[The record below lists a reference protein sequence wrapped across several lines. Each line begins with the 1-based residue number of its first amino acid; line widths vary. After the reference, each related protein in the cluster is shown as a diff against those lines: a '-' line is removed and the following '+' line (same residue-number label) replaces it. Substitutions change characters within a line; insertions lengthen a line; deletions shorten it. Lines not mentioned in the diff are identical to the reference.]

1 MCFPADRL
9 LQGYLPTLLQ
19 LYATDVFAFG
29 TQQNGWLI
37 FMYSMLRGVFLTF
50 AFPKAISLG
59 RAFTTARQARIR
71 KRNALEQTES
81 NSDTTERDPLLGR
94 TSKKNNNAT
103 ARQVDTNSDHDQ
115 DEHVKDDTAASKK
128 QTTFTFDLTY
138 TRGYVRY
145 TVVLSFILFFTVT
158 CNIPCLTFVW
168 NNQLPHRRR
177 STHAPLLLC
186 TAGMA
191 NVPRRRRPS
200 VRSGYGVGVKRHDIA
215 DGRQRRQQF

>member
-103 ARQVDTNSDHDQ
+103 ARQVDTNSDR
-115 DEHVKDDTAASKK
+115 AASKK

-158 CNIPCLTFVW
+158 CNIPCLTFV
-168 NNQLPHRRR
+168 
-177 STHAPLLLC
+177 
-186 TAGMA
+186 
-191 NVPRRRRPS
+191 
-200 VRSGYGVGVKRHDIA
+200 
-215 DGRQRRQQF
+215 